1 MFELFFDVC
10 ESAQG
15 ESTTLRGVLFEIL
28 VLMFDALMD
37 MGDPYQG
44 SATPLR
50 GESLAFLL

>member
-15 ESTTLRGVLFEIL
+15 ESITLRGVLFEIL